1 MCFHRMMSTLRRLKE
16 KLAAISLDDPLNQ
29 QCFDDLDDARAKM
42 RMVDVWMR
50 SARNSGGSSRASGP
64 TQPSPDRAVA
74 TREGHRA
81 ISSETTESSS
91 SEVKPEAAAADLGID
106 F

>member
-1 MCFHRMMSTLRRLKE
+1 MMSTLRRLKE

-64 TQPSPDRAVA
+64 AQPSPDRAVA
-74 TREGHRA
+74 TRAGHRA

-91 SEVKPEAAAADLGID
+91 SEVKPETAAADLSID